1 MNWEKFLT
9 LSKRGKQFNEMLH
22 LLSHEVYLW
31 PIPFRKSPALHSIEA
46 LLVISFA
53 TWATGWNFCHLSVER
68 TSAQPLVILLT
79 TGILKTLPT
88 VYRVIKMRTEKQ
100 SCLERS
106 MTPSKLV
113 RLSLVQSVLII
124 AMQLKVQHTHPVTL
138 TAPPPQTHPD
148 SGSRI
153 KTNTSKAALGSWV
166 CVCREQ
172 GDTEAA
178 LCWGPFSKLS
188 LFNVSLKQTPHP
200 LSLFSRLQI
209 GKWPGD
215 LGGSCLS

>member
-1 MNWEKFLT
+1 
-9 LSKRGKQFNEMLH
+9 MLH
-22 LLSHEVYLW
+22 LLSHEVHLW

-100 SCLERS
+100 SCLECS

-138 TAPPPQTHPD
+138 TAAPPKPTLILGAESKQTQAKLPWGVECACVGNRGIQRQHCAGAHFLNYLYSTFHWNKPHTH
-148 SGSRI
+148 SLSFHGS
-153 KTNTSKAALGSWV
+153 KLGS
-166 CVCREQ
+166 
-172 GDTEAA
+172 
-178 LCWGPFSKLS
+178 
-188 LFNVSLKQTPHP
+188 
-200 LSLFSRLQI
+200 
-209 GKWPGD
+209 D
-215 LGGSCLS
+215 LVI